1 MEMPDA
7 VDFDPETGLVPAV
20 VQADDD
26 GRVLMLAYMN
36 REALERT
43 LERGRVTFWSRSREE
58 LWEKGETSGN
68 WLEALEVRAD
78 CDGDA
83 LLVRAR
89 PHGPACH
96 TGEASCFDAGP
107 SRDVPPGPGGPGGG
121 EASGAPAPSA
131 DAPATSEPAGPD
143 AGSPASPVG
152 EDGAAGADLSDAA
165 RSPAPVLASV
175 LEELVEVVARR
186 DRERPEGSH
195 TASLLEGG
203 TPRAARK
210 VGEEALEAVLAAVDE
225 PGRLAR
231 ESADLL
237 YHLVVLWRA
246 VGLPADAV
254 GRELAER
261 RSPAEGPTAGAGDEP
276 PRGGSEG

>member
-36 REALERT
+36 RKALERT

-107 SRDVPPGPGGPGGG
+107 SRDVPPGAGGPGSD
-121 EASGAPAPSA
+121 EASGLR
-131 DAPATSEPAGPD
+131 
-143 AGSPASPVG
+143 AGSPAAAPVG
-152 EDGAAGADLSDAA
+152 GDGAAGADLSDAA

-195 TASLLEGG
+195 TASLLEAG

-225 PGRLAR
+225 PERLAQ

-237 YHLVVLWRA
+237 YHLVVLWRE

-254 GRELAER
+254 GRELADR
-261 RSPAEGPTAGAGDEP
+261 RSPAEGPTAGAGDES
-276 PRGGSEG
+276 PRGGGER

>member
-1 MEMPDA
+1 MDLVDA
-7 VDFDPETGLVPAV
+7 IDFDTDTGLVPAV
-20 VQADDD
+20 VQSEDD
-26 GRVLMLAYMN
+26 GRVLMLAYMD
-36 REALERT
+36 RRALRRT

-68 WLEALEVRAD
+68 WLEAVEVRAD
-78 CDGDA
+78 CDRDA

-96 TGEASCFDAGP
+96 TGERSCFDAGP
-107 SRDVPPGPGGPGGG
+107 SRDVPRDAAGPADEPR
-121 EASGAPAPSA
+121 EASPTGGRADA
-131 DAPATSEPAGPD
+131 DAPTSARPGGTPRRDGRGAGP
-143 AGSPASPVG
+143 
-152 EDGAAGADLSDAA
+152 DLSDAA

-195 TASLLEGG
+195 TASLLDAG
-203 TPRAARK
+203 TSPAARK
-210 VGEEALEAVLAAVDE
+210 VGEEALEVALAAVDE
-225 PGRLAR
+225 PGRLAQ

-246 VGLPADAV
+246 AGLPADAV
-254 GRELAER
+254 GRELADR
-261 RSPAEGPTAGAGDEP
+261 
-276 PRGGSEG
+276 RGGAAARPSPPGGDDAGEDA